1 MSITVLRWAA
11 GVRVSMWLR
20 TAKSK
25 QVLTGLVLLLSGCA
39 VGPNYKKPQTWTP
52 PAWKIAQAGSKG
64 SVTIPDAPDVNW
76 WNVFQDPELTS
87 LEKRLA
93 TDNLDV
99 QRGTA
104 QLAES
109 RAQLVLAGA
118 ERFPA
123 LSASGSYARAQYSSQ
138 NLRRIVSHI
147 AQSTG
152 GGIGD
157 LLDQNASNATIPL
170 LDRWRDGVDATWEV
184 DLWGRVRRQYE
195 AAQAYLD
202 ESTEQRRSLLIA
214 READLARDYMTLRGT
229 QKQLA
234 ILQHNRDDAQRV
246 LELSTS
252 RYQHGLVSE
261 LDQEEARSELEAI
274 QAQIPQLEQEA
285 KLEINAV
292 SLLMGTPP
300 GSLDAELSTP
310 TEFQPVP
317 PRVPV
322 GLPSELAE
330 RRPDIRAASDELHAA
345 TAEVGQAI
353 ADFYPRVT
361 IDASFGMQSFS
372 FRDLGLWNARAWN
385 VGPTIT
391 IPIFQGG
398 RLAGQLELK
407 KASQKAAA
415 IQYRK
420 TVLSAWKDVD
430 DALTAFT
437 KDGQRTD
444 QLAAKKAADQ
454 RAYELTLER
463 YRHGMDSFLRVLDSE
478 RRFFGSSQALAGGIE
493 QESVDVVRLYGA
505 LGGG

>member
-1 MSITVLRWAA
+1 MLVGA
-11 GVRVSMWLR
+11 
-20 TAKSK
+20 AKSK
-25 QVLTGLVLLLSGCA
+25 RVLPALAILLSGCA
-39 VGPNYKKPQTWTP
+39 VGPNYQKPQTWTP
-52 PAWKIAQAGSKG
+52 PEWKVAQAGSNG
-64 SVTIPDAPDVNW
+64 SVTVPDAPDVNW
-76 WNVFQDPELTS
+76 WNVFHDPELTS
-87 LEKRLA
+87 LEKRVA
-93 TDNLDV
+93 TQNLDV

-138 NLRRIVSHI
+138 SLRTIISHI
-147 AQSTG
+147 GQSTG
-152 GGIGD
+152 GGIAQ
-157 LLDQNASNATIPL
+157 LLDGSSNATIPL

-195 AAQAYLD
+195 AAQAYLN

-229 QKQLA
+229 QQQLD
-234 ILQHNRDDAQRV
+234 ILKRNRDDAQHV
-246 LELSTS
+246 LDLSSS

-261 LDQEEARSELEAI
+261 LDQEEARSELDAI
-274 QAQIPQLEQEA
+274 QAQIPQMEQEA

-292 SLLMGTPP
+292 SLLMGSPP
-300 GSLDAELSTP
+300 GSLDAELSAP
-310 TEFQPVP
+310 TTGLQPVP

-372 FRDLGLWNARAWN
+372 FRDLGFWSARAWN

-391 IPIFQGG
+391 LPIFQGG
-398 RLAGQLELK
+398 RLSGQLELK
-407 KASQKAAA
+407 KASQKGAA

-430 DALTAFT
+430 DALTSFT
-437 KDGQRTD
+437 KDGQRKD
-444 QLAAKKAADQ
+444 ELEAKKVADQ
-454 RAYELTLER
+454 RAYDLALER
-463 YRHGMDSFLRVLDSE
+463 YRHGLDSFLRVLDAE
-478 RRFFGSSQALAGGIE
+478 RRLFQSEQSLTAQVE
-493 QESVDVVRLYGA
+493 QESVDVVRLYAA
-505 LGGG
+505 LGGGWESVF